1 MASKRSSSTSPG
13 RTPSG
18 SSSGSSSSSGLKG
31 FLKAKATVEEEEQ
44 LQALSMLSS
53 GLGIDA
59 ATQLGLKF
67 QQNQYEQRRKALIS
81 PDAYARERAAA
92 YTELTDS
99 VNETYAAAAK
109 KYTSSGLPPDM
120 AKQFALQAARNESQI
135 QQHSS
140 NSRSRAAPTSS
151 KSTPK
156 RKSSRAWAVPPL
168 AAPPLAAAAVN

>member
-1 MASKRSSSTSPG
+1 MPAKSRSRSSSPT
-13 RTPSG
+13 RT
-18 SSSGSSSSSGLKG
+18 GSSSSSSGGGTGLKAAI
-31 FLKAKATVEEEEQ
+31 KVKSTAEEEEQ
-44 LQALSMLSS
+44 LQLLSILSS
-53 GLGIDA
+53 GLGVDA

-109 KYTSSGLPPDM
+109 KYTSSGLPPEM

-135 QQHSS
+135 QQQLFELQFPSGA
-140 NSRSRAAPTSS
+140 NVLELNAQTKKFKGLGGAPARRAPA
-151 KSTPK
+151 
-156 RKSSRAWAVPPL
+156 RRRRR
-168 AAPPLAAAAVN
+168 

>member
-1 MASKRSSSTSPG
+1 MPAKSRSSSTSPT
-13 RTPSG
+13 RT
-18 SSSGSSSSSGLKG
+18 GSSSSSGLKG
-31 FLKAKATVEEEEQ
+31 SLKAKATVEEEEQ

-81 PDAYARERAAA
+81 PDAYARDRAAA
-92 YTELTDS
+92 YTELTTS
-99 VNETYAAAAK
+99 VNDTYAAAAK

-135 QQHSS
+135 QQQLFELSFPS
-140 NSRSRAAPTSS
+140 GANVLELSTQAATTNSAIPGFGAAQPRRRAPA
-151 KSTPK
+151 
-156 RKSSRAWAVPPL
+156 RRRRR
-168 AAPPLAAAAVN
+168 

>member
-1 MASKRSSSTSPG
+1 MPAKSRSSSTSPT
-13 RTPSG
+13 RT
-18 SSSGSSSSSGLKG
+18 GSSSSSGLKG
-31 FLKAKATVEEEEQ
+31 SLKAKATVEEEEQ

-135 QQHSS
+135 QQQLFELSFPS
-140 NSRSRAAPTSS
+140 GANVLEINAQTQKFKGLGGAPARRAPA
-151 KSTPK
+151 
-156 RKSSRAWAVPPL
+156 RRRRR
-168 AAPPLAAAAVN
+168 